1 MWLQFIMVLLFII
14 EHVEIYDP
22 SLFASDKS
30 KPAILSPDLML
41 NERWC

>member
-1 MWLQFIMVLLFII
+1 MVLLFII

-30 KPAILSPDLML
+30 KPAISRFDV
-41 NERWC
+41 E